1 MEEPI
6 DVYADQFMITTT
18 AFGANLSF
26 SVNTP
31 HPEQTKPVAAEK
43 LATIR
48 MSIEH
53 LKVMTM
59 IVVRQ
64 VKKMESDTGVKVA
77 VDRRVLNSIGIPPD
91 DWEEFWKSS
100 DINL

>member
-1 MEEPI
+1 MEGPM
-6 DVYADQFMITTT
+6 DVYSDQFMVTTT

-26 SVNTP
+26 FVNTP
-31 HPEQTKPVAAEK
+31 HPEQTKPVAAER

-53 LKVMTM
+53 LKLMTM
-59 IVVRQ
+59 IIVKQ
-64 VKKMESDTGVKVA
+64 VKKMESDTGIKIA
-77 VDRRVLNSIGIPPD
+77 MDKRVLNGLGIAPD

>member
-6 DVYADQFMITTT
+6 DVYSDQFMITTT
-18 AFGANLSF
+18 VFGANLSF

-31 HPEQTKPVAAEK
+31 HPEQAKPVAAER

-59 IVVRQ
+59 IIVKQ
-64 VKKMESDTGVKVA
+64 VKKMESETGIKVN
-77 VDRRVLNSIGIPPD
+77 VDRRVLNGLSISPD

>member
-1 MEEPI
+1 MEVPL
-6 DVYADQFMITTT
+6 DVYSDQFMVTTT

-26 SVNTP
+26 LVNTP
-31 HPEQTKPVAAEK
+31 HPEQSKPVAPER

-48 MSIEH
+48 MSLEH
-53 LKVMTM
+53 LKLMTM
-59 IVVRQ
+59 IIVKQ
-64 VKKMESDTGVKVA
+64 VKKLESDTGIKIA
-77 VDRRVLNSIGIPPD
+77 MDKRVLNSLGIAPD

>member
-6 DVYADQFMITTT
+6 DVYSDQFMVTTT

-26 SVNTP
+26 YVNTP

-59 IVVRQ
+59 MIVKQ
-64 VKKMESDTGVKVA
+64 VKKMESDIGVKIA
-77 VDRRVLNSIGIPPD
+77 VDRRVLNSLGIPPD

-100 DINL
+100 DINI

>member
-6 DVYADQFMITTT
+6 DVYSDQFMLTTT
-18 AFGANLSF
+18 SFGANLSF

-31 HPEQTKPVAAEK
+31 HPEQTKPVAAER

-53 LKVMTM
+53 LKVMAM
-59 IVVRQ
+59 IIVRQ
-64 VKKMESDTGVKVA
+64 VKKMESDTGVKIA
-77 VDRRVLNSIGIPPD
+77 VDRRVLNGLGIPPD
-91 DWEEFWKSS
+91 DWEEFWESS
-100 DINL
+100 EINL

>member
-6 DVYADQFMITTT
+6 DVYSDQFMITTT

-26 SVNTP
+26 YVNTP

-59 IVVRQ
+59 IIVKQ
-64 VKKMESDTGVKVA
+64 VKKMESETGVKIA
-77 VDRRVLNSIGIPPD
+77 VDRRVINSLGISPD
-91 DWEEFWKSS
+91 DWDDFWKSS
-100 DINL
+100 AIDL

>member
-1 MEEPI
+1 MEVPL
-6 DVYADQFMITTT
+6 DVYSDQFMVTTT

-26 SVNTP
+26 LVNTP
-31 HPEQTKPVAAEK
+31 HPEQSKPVAPER

-53 LKVMTM
+53 LKLMAM
-59 IVVRQ
+59 IIVKQ
-64 VKKMESDTGVKVA
+64 VKKMESDTGIKIA
-77 VDRRVLNSIGIPPD
+77 IDKRVLNGLSIAPD

>member
-6 DVYADQFMITTT
+6 DVYSDQFMITTT

-26 SVNTP
+26 LVNTA
-31 HPEQTKPVAAEK
+31 HPEQSKPIPPEK

-53 LKVMTM
+53 LKVMAM
-59 IVVRQ
+59 IVVKQ
-64 VKKMESDTGVKVA
+64 IKKTESDSGMNFA
-77 VDRRVLNSIGIPPD
+77 VDQRVLNQLGIAPS
-91 DWEEFWKSS
+91 DWDEFWKKT
-100 DINL
+100 DLNL

>member
-1 MEEPI
+1 MGEPI
-6 DVYADQFMITTT
+6 DVYSDQFMVTTT

-26 SVNTP
+26 YVNTP

-59 IVVRQ
+59 IIVKQVR
-64 VKKMESDTGVKVA
+64 KLESDTGVKIA
-77 VDRRVLNSIGIPPD
+77 VDRRVLNSLGIAPD

>member
-6 DVYADQFMITTT
+6 DVYSDQFMVTTT

-26 SVNTP
+26 AVNTP
-31 HPEQTKPVAAEK
+31 HPEQSKPVAPER

-59 IVVRQ
+59 IIVRQ
-64 VKKMESDTGVKVA
+64 VKKMESSTGVKIN
-77 VDRRVLNSIGIPPD
+77 VDNRVLNSLGISPG
-91 DWEEFWKSS
+91 DWEDFWKST
-100 DINL
+100 DIDL

>member
-6 DVYADQFMITTT
+6 DVYSDQFMVTTT

-26 SVNTP
+26 YVNTP
-31 HPEQTKPVAAEK
+31 HPEQTKPVAPER

-59 IVVRQ
+59 IIARQ
-64 VKKMESDTGVKVA
+64 VKKMESDTGVKIA
-77 VDRRVLNSIGIPPD
+77 MDRRVLNSLGIAPD
-91 DWEEFWKSS
+91 DWEEFWKSA
-100 DINL
+100 DFNI

>member
-1 MEEPI
+1 MEDPI
-6 DVYADQFMITTT
+6 DVYSDQFMLTTT

-26 SVNTP
+26 YVNTP
-31 HPEQTKPVAAEK
+31 HPEQTKPIAPEK

-53 LKVMTM
+53 LKVLTTI
-59 IVVRQ
+59 IVKQ
-64 VKKMESDTGVKVA
+64 VKKMESDTGIKVA
-77 VDRRVLNSIGIPPD
+77 VDRRVINGLGISPD
-91 DWEEFWKSS
+91 DWEDFWKSS